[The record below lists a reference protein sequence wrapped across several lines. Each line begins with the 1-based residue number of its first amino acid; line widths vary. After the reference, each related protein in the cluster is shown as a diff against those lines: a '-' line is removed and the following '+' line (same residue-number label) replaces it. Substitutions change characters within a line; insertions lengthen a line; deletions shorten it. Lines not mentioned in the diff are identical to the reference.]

1 MRINFGD
8 LFIGDVAKDKIKKSL
23 DKNWVTQGE
32 NVKEFE
38 ELFAKQ
44 FGYKH
49 AIATSSGTDA
59 CIAALASLYEF
70 GAKRGD
76 EVIVP
81 ATTFVATGNAVL
93 AAGFTPKFVDIE
105 LETLNINSSKI
116 EENITNK
123 TVALMPVH
131 LMGKPSEM
139 DTVLKIAKQYNLK
152 VIEDCC
158 EAHGAKY
165 KDKYIGTIG
174 DMGCFSFYVAHLVVC
189 GEGGMVVT
197 NDNKI
202 ADVVRSVRTH
212 GRPKG
217 SIYFDFQRFGLNLR
231 MNDLTAAIG
240 IESIGVFD
248 ETFNKRKDNMYKLLD
263 LTKDLEKY
271 MYFINEKGYEV
282 VCPHA
287 FPLILKDEEY
297 NCKKFY
303 RYLESKSIQCKTL
316 FGSLPTMH
324 NAFKFM
330 GYKPGDFPVAEYVGK
345 NGLHFGIH
353 QYLTDDDFTYI
364 ASNLKSYFK
373 KIQMRKSTI

>member
-8 LFIGDVAKDKIKKSL
+8 LFIGEVAKNRINKAL
-23 DKNWVTQGE
+23 EKNWVTQGE

-38 ELFAKQ
+38 EKFAKQ

-76 EVIVP
+76 EIIIP
-81 ATTFVATGNAVL
+81 ATTFVATANAVL

-105 LETLNINSSKI
+105 LESMNINPDLI
-116 EENITNK
+116 EENITDK

-131 LMGKPSEM
+131 LMGKPCDM
-139 DTVLKIAKQYNLK
+139 DKILKIAKKHNLK
-152 VIEDCC
+152 VIEDSC

-165 KDKYIGTIG
+165 KGKYIGTIG

-197 NDNKI
+197 DDGRI
-202 ADVVRSVRTH
+202 ADAVRSIRSH
-212 GRPKG
+212 GRPKH

-231 MNDLTAAIG
+231 MNDLTASIG
-240 IESIGVFD
+240 IESICSFD
-248 ETFNKRKDNMYKLLD
+248 ETFSKRKDNMYKLLD
-263 LTKDLEKY
+263 LTKDLKEFT
-271 MYFINEKGYEV
+271 YFIKEEDHEV

-287 FPLILKDEEY
+287 FPLVLKDEKYGCEKLY
-297 NCKKFY
+297 KF
-303 RYLESKSIQCKTL
+303 LESKDIQCKTL

-324 NAFKFM
+324 KAFEFM
-330 GYKPGDFPVAEYVGK
+330 GYKPGSFPVAEYIGK

-353 QYLTDDDFTYI
+353 QYLTDDD
-364 ASNLKSYFK
+364 LKFISKNIRGYFK
-373 KIQMRKSTI
+373 K

>member
-8 LFIGDVAKDKIKKSL
+8 LFIGDIAKDKIKKSL

-38 ELFAKQ
+38 GKFSKQ

-59 CIAALASLYEF
+59 CIAAIASLYEF

-81 ATTFVATGNAVL
+81 ATTFVATANAVL

-105 LETLNINSSKI
+105 LETLNINPGKI

-131 LMGKPSEM
+131 LMGKPSDM
-139 DTVLKIAKQYNLK
+139 DAILKIAKKHNLK

-197 NDNKI
+197 NNDKV
-202 ADVVRSVRTH
+202 ADAVRSIRTH

-240 IESIGVFD
+240 IEGIGVFD
-248 ETFNKRKDNMYKLLD
+248 KTFNKRKDNMYKLLD
-263 LTKDLEKY
+263 MTKDLEKY
-271 MYFINEKGYEV
+271 IYFINEGKHEV

-287 FPLILKDEEY
+287 FTVILKDEKY
-297 NCKKFY
+297 NCEKLYKH
-303 RYLESKSIQCKTL
+303 LESKSIQCKTL

-330 GYKPGDFPVAEYVGK
+330 GHKSGVFPVAEYVGK

-353 QYLTDDDFTYI
+353 QYLKDDDLKYI
-364 ASNLKSYFK
+364 SDNLHSYFK
-373 KIQMRKSTI
+373 KFEMLQ